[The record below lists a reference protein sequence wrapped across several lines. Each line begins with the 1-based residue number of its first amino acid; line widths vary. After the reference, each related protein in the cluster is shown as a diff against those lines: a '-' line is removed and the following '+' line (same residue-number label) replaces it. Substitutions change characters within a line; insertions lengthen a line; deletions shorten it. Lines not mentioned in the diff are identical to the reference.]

1 MKIWHIAIR
10 HDRPP
15 ARRDLLSKA
24 KAVTRGMA
32 ALGRAAPR
40 VDRHAGREGFRVRR
54 SQRSGALID
63 LLEGRS
69 RLVYD
74 FMSRGSHSHYDFRAL
89 DAHARQH

>member
-1 MKIWHIAIR
+1 MKISHIAIR

-15 ARRDLLSKA
+15 ARPDLLSKA
-24 KAVTRGMA
+24 KAVTRDMA

-40 VDRHAGREGFRVRR
+40 VARHAGRESFRVRQSR
-54 SQRSGALID
+54 RSGARID

-74 FMSRGSHSHYDFRAL
+74 FMSWGGHSHYDIRAL
-89 DAHARQH
+89 DAHARRH